1 MPDTAYR
8 KNSAGIIISA
18 GEVRTYRLPRMSPG
32 ELVVHARN
40 ATIVLPPGGGMP
52 IPPRP
57 PGGSGQPGGG
67 GGGMSPVHRAASGN
81 SPVALLLAQAKPT
94 DPGGG
99 SGPPQLASELTM
111 DLLHGG
117 QVVGSNL
124 DSILAQTPS
133 EGDDT
138 WELRV
143 SLDPAAATTPARY
156 EISVQYP
163 SMLPLLTRRVPL
175 SYLQYGFNENWNGRN
190 YLFATLEG
198 SGFTLQIDR
207 QVATYYMLQDTYTTD
222 LPYLSFSNFE
232 IGPLTLRCGSMA
244 SPFPF
249 RSGTL
254 AYIEAAVHV
263 GRRDPAQP
271 MNVEVLT
278 VTSIDVDPFDITIRF
293 FPDTL
298 NDLTFDS
305 TFDATLLDRLRHD
318 HPAIAD
324 RVDGWHDEVVRRLD
338 LLGTQIGPVLQP
350 WFLGADYEVRDLT
363 FDPVSSQPD
372 AFGLGDIVI
381 SYVGLALVGDSTP
394 PATTGAPTFT
404 SSNPPLLNDPRFLKK
419 DSGGSADTTNVPYTP
434 RGAGDVA
441 WRPPATPGPGG
452 LDPVP
457 FHGPKP
463 ATDPGDLA
471 KVDHIVVVMM
481 ENRSFDHLLGYLSR
495 DGGRTDIEGLE
506 PADIAVPTQFNYF
519 NGRYYYPTHL
529 TDLQILDSPHHSH
542 ENVKAQLA
550 DGHAHFVSDYARI
563 VDDVPGKLQAVMG
576 YYGPELATYAHLA
589 DQYALC
595 DHWFASH
602 VGPTIPNRFVTLTG
616 DLNRDEYGQPEVD
629 TPDFRTFTPSE
640 TPTLFDHLTDR
651 GISWVYFENRVS
663 LMRAFTR
670 HTFDMTNVRGFLDP
684 INGFAATCAGRNQLG
699 GPPGLPSVT
708 FIDPAF
714 GDLPAGTLAAQ
725 QDNDDAPPSNLLDGQ
740 VFIDNIVR
748 TLLDPNKNPAWR
760 QTMLL
765 IVYDEHG
772 GFYDHV
778 EPPVAST
785 SLTAQGTGRL
795 GPRVPAFVVSPWT
808 PARTVLKDTFE
819 HASIPATILRR
830 FCSPHPP
837 SMGSR
842 VDAAPDLRGSL
853 SLQTPREHLLGPV
866 IPTPPPAIAR
876 LAPRQFRAPERADDF
891 GAFLGGLML
900 TLGSP
905 PT

>member
-1 MPDTAYR
+1 MSDTAYR
-8 KNSAGIIISA
+8 GNSAGIIISA

-32 ELVVHARN
+32 ELIVRARN
-40 ATIVLPPGGGMP
+40 ATIVLPPGGGT
-52 IPPRP
+52 PPLP
-57 PGGSGQPGGG
+57 P
-67 GGGMSPVHRAASGN
+67 
-81 SPVALLLAQAKPT
+81 QAKAPTKPT

-111 DLLHGG
+111 ELLHSG
-117 QVVGSNL
+117 QVVGSSR
-124 DSILAQTPS
+124 DSIVAQTPS
-133 EGDDT
+133 EGDGT

-143 SLDPAAATTPARY
+143 SLDTAATTTPARY
-156 EISVQYP
+156 EISLQYP

-190 YLFATLEG
+190 YLFASLEG

-207 QVATYYMLQDTYTTD
+207 QVATYYKLQDSYTTE
-222 LPYLSFSNFE
+222 LPHLSFTNFE
-232 IGPLTLRCGSMA
+232 IGPLTLRCGSMG
-244 SPFPF
+244 SPFAF

-263 GRRDPAQP
+263 GRRNGGEP
-271 MNVEVLT
+271 MNVDVLG
-278 VTSIDVDPFDITIRF
+278 VLPIDVDPFDITIRF

-298 NDLTFDS
+298 VDLTFNS
-305 TFDATLLDRLRHD
+305 TFDATLLDRLRRD
-318 HPAIAD
+318 HPIVAD

-338 LLGTQIGPVLQP
+338 ALGTQVGPVLKT
-350 WFLGADYEVRDLT
+350 WFLGADYEVRDLN
-363 FDPVSSQPD
+363 FDPVSRQPD
-372 AFGLGDIVI
+372 PFGLGDIVI
-381 SYVGLALVGDSTP
+381 SYVGLALAGDSTP
-394 PATTGAPTFT
+394 ANTTGEPSFT
-404 SSNPPLLNDPRFLKK
+404 SSNPPLFNDPRFLRKG
-419 DSGGSADTTNVPYTP
+419 SGWSADAADAPYAP

-441 WRPPATPGPGG
+441 WSPPASAVDGG
-452 LDPVP
+452 FDPVP
-457 FHGPKP
+457 LHGG
-463 ATDPGDLA
+463 TDMGDLA

-495 DGGRTDIEGLE
+495 DGGRTDVDGLE

-519 NGRYYYPTHL
+519 NGRYYYPVRL
-529 TDLQILDSPHHSH
+529 TDPQILDSPHHSH

-563 VDDVPGKLQAVMG
+563 VGDLPDKLQAVMG
-576 YYGPELATYAHLA
+576 YYGPELVTYAHLA
-589 DQYALC
+589 DQYAVC

-602 VGPTIPNRFVTLTG
+602 VGPTIPNRYVTLTC

-629 TPDFRTFTPSE
+629 TPDFRTFTPTE
-640 TPTLFDHLTDR
+640 TATLFDHLTDR

-670 HTFDMTNVRGFLDP
+670 HTFDMTNVRSFLDP
-684 INGFAATCAGRNQLG
+684 LDGFAATCAGQNQLG
-699 GPPGLPSVT
+699 GSPGLPSVT

-725 QDNDDAPPSNLLDGQ
+725 QDNDDAPPSNLMDGQ
-740 VFIDNIVR
+740 VFIDGIVR
-748 TLLDPNKNPAWR
+748 TLLDPAKNPAWR
-760 QTMLL
+760 QTMLV

-778 EPPVAST
+778 EPPIAST
-785 SLTAQGTGRL
+785 ALTAQGTGRL

-837 SMGSR
+837 SMGAR
-842 VDAAPDLRGSL
+842 VKAAADLRGAL
-853 SLQTPREHLLGPV
+853 SLQTPRGENLLGPIV
-866 IPTPPPAIAR
+866 PTPAPTMAR
-876 LAPRQFRAPERADDF
+876 PAPRQFRAPERADDF

-900 TLGSP
+900 TLGSH